1 MKQKLLAF
9 FMVGLMLIGSAL
21 AQNRS
26 ISGKVTSEED
36 GLSLPG
42 VTIQVTG
49 TTIGTQTDAN
59 GNYSLSVPETAKSL
73 EFSFIGFTKETVT
86 IGNRST
92 INVSLRTDAQQLSE
106 VVVVGYSTTT
116 QQAFTGS
123 AKVVSGDN
131 LERKNTSDISKA

>member
-59 GNYSLSVPETAKSL
+59 GNYSLSVPETAKYL
-73 EFSFIGFTKETVT
+73 EFSIIGFTKETVT
-86 IGNRST
+86 IGNIST
-92 INVSLRTDAQQLSE
+92 INVSL
-106 VVVVGYSTTT
+106 
-116 QQAFTGS
+116 
-123 AKVVSGDN
+123 
-131 LERKNTSDISKA
+131 

>member
-59 GNYSLSVPETAKSL
+59 GNYTLSVPETAKTL
-73 EFSFIGFTKETVT
+73 KFSFIGFVPHTST
-86 IGNRST
+86 IGSQTT
-92 INVSLRTDAQQLSE
+92 INVSLVSDAQQLGE
-106 VVVVGYSTTT
+106 V
-116 QQAFTGS
+116 
-123 AKVVSGDN
+123 
-131 LERKNTSDISKA
+131 I